1 MFKRILMAVTLFY
14 IGAANAQLV
23 QKGGAPEDK
32 VNLSMQQPLV
42 VTGDSINKVK
52 ALDDSVST
60 VNKDPTLV
68 DAVRTG
74 AISKGAE
81 IVGQTLKGMLSPNSM
96 EANAVEKEREYR

>member
-1 MFKRILMAVTLFY
+1 MFKRILIAVTLFY
-14 IGAANAQLV
+14 IGNANAQLV
-23 QKGGAPEDK
+23 QNDAAPENK

-52 ALDDSVST
+52 ALDDSVNT

>member
-1 MFKRILMAVTLFY
+1 MFKRILIAVTLFC
-14 IGAANAQLV
+14 IGSANAQLV
-23 QKGGAPEDK
+23 QNGAAPENK

-42 VTGDSINKVK
+42 VTGDSLNKVK

-74 AISKGAE
+74 AISIGAE
-81 IVGQTLKGMLSPNSM
+81 IAGQTLKGMLFLNSM
-96 EANAVEKEREYR
+96 ETNAVEKEREYR

>member
-1 MFKRILMAVTLFY
+1 MFKRILIIVTLFSLGSAY
-14 IGAANAQLV
+14 AQLL
-23 QKGGAPEDK
+23 QKNDTAEKK

-42 VTGDSINKVK
+42 VTGDSLNKVK

-81 IVGQTLKGMLSPNSM
+81 IVGQTLKGMLSPSSM
-96 EANAVEKEREYR
+96 ETNAVEKEREYR

>member
-14 IGAANAQLV
+14 IGNAHAQLV

-42 VTGDSINKVK
+42 VTGDSLNKVK
-52 ALDDSVST
+52 ALDDSVNT

>member
-1 MFKRILMAVTLFY
+1 MFKRILIAVTLFY

-23 QKGGAPEDK
+23 QKGNAPEDK

-42 VTGDSINKVK
+42 VTGDSLNKVK
-52 ALDDSVST
+52 ALDDSVNT

>member
-1 MFKRILMAVTLFY
+1 MFKRILIAVTLFY
-14 IGAANAQLV
+14 IGNANAQLV
-23 QKGGAPEDK
+23 QNGAAPENK

-42 VTGDSINKVK
+42 VTGDSLNKVK
-52 ALDDSVST
+52 ALDDSVNT

>member
-1 MFKRILMAVTLFY
+1 MFKRILIAVTLFC
-14 IGAANAQLV
+14 IGFANAQLV
-23 QKGGAPEDK
+23 QNGAAPENK
-32 VNLSMQQPLV
+32 VNLSMQQSLV
-42 VTGDSINKVK
+42 VTGDSLNKVK

-81 IVGQTLKGMLSPNSM
+81 IAGQTLKGMLSPNSM

>member
-1 MFKRILMAVTLFY
+1 MFKRILIAVTLFC
-14 IGAANAQLV
+14 IGFANAQLV
-23 QKGGAPEDK
+23 QNGAAPENK

-42 VTGDSINKVK
+42 VTGDSLNKVK

-81 IVGQTLKGMLSPNSM
+81 IAGQMLKGMLSPNSM
-96 EANAVEKEREYR
+96 ETNAVEKEREYR

>member
-1 MFKRILMAVTLFY
+1 MFKRILIAVTLFC
-14 IGAANAQLV
+14 IGSANAQLV
-23 QKGGAPEDK
+23 QNGAAPENK
-32 VNLSMQQPLV
+32 VNLSMQQSLV
-42 VTGDSINKVK
+42 VTGDSLNKVK

-81 IVGQTLKGMLSPNSM
+81 IAGQTLKGMLSPNSM